1 MTKRIAPESE
11 AMAGKKGVKKRR
23 WNYPRAGKGRVQ
35 RWLPSWRV
43 VVGTIL
49 TGMAVGV
56 GLFVGLYVTTAV
68 PEPDDFALAQSTTV
82 YYSDGQT
89 QLGRF
94 EQVNRT
100 TVKMKDIP
108 KTMQNAVVA
117 SEDRTFYENNGVSP
131 KAILRALINNLRGG
145 STQGGSTLTQQ
156 YVERYYTGTTKSIF
170 GKAKE
175 AILAIKIDR
184 SQTKEEILEN
194 YLNTIY
200 FGRGA
205 YGVEAASQAY
215 FGIPASQMTLSQSAM
230 LVGIIPAPSAWDP
243 AKNPERAKERFNR
256 VIKLMLEDEWITAE
270 EAKAAAFPATLDPS
284 TRNSFNGTNGY
295 LLAEVRKELIAKGGF
310 KEDEIETN
318 GYKIVTT
325 INKDMQQGAV
335 DAVASLPKDR
345 PVNNYVGLYS
355 MDPNNGEVLA
365 IYGGSDY
372 MKRQRNTA
380 TQDRAQAGS
389 TFKYFGLLAAIEKKI
404 PLTETFAAPAKQWI
418 PKLQINITNSGN
430 VGYGYLD
437 IIEATKYSS
446 NTAYVN
452 INEKVGPENTLKMA
466 HKLGLAEDTPGLDAN
481 FANVLGSA
489 SVTAKEMARAY
500 GVSASGGKLV
510 DPHVVR
516 QVTNNKGEVLYR
528 GITDG
533 TQVIT
538 TDQATL
544 ATYALESVFSPAGT
558 AEDVSLGK
566 RPIAGKT
573 GTSTGPVSAWFVG
586 YTPQVVTA
594 VNMFQSGANG
604 QEEVLTP
611 FGRVKT
617 VFGSTYP
624 AQVWEDYMKV
634 ATDSM
639 EIQDFPDA
647 TKLLKSQRPKVKKEK
662 TPTTPTT
669 PTDPSQPTVPTVDPN
684 QQPGN
689 NTPAPVPAPTP
700 APAPAPSQPGN
711 GTGGN
716 GAGNGNNNGA
726 GGNNGQGKNGNPN
739 G

>member
-1 MTKRIAPESE
+1 MTKHTAPQGEKV
-11 AMAGKKGVKKRR
+11 AGKEGVKKRR
-23 WNYPRAGKGRVQ
+23 WNYPRAGKGPVR
-35 RWLPSWRV
+35 RWLPSWRF
-43 VVGTIL
+43 VVGTFL
-49 TGMAVGV
+49 TFLAVGI
-56 GLFVGLYVTTAV
+56 GLFVGLYVTTEV

-100 TVKMKDIP
+100 TVHLKDIP
-108 KTMQNAVVA
+108 KTMQNGVVA
-117 SEDRTFYENNGVSP
+117 SEDRTFYDNNGVSP
-131 KAILRALINNLRGG
+131 KAIMRALINNLRGG
-145 STQGGSTLTQQ
+145 ATQGGSTLTQQ
-156 YVERYYTGTTKSIF
+156 YVERYYTGTTTSIF

-175 AILAIKIDR
+175 AILALKIDR

-215 FGIPASQMTLSQSAM
+215 FGVPASQMTLSQSAM

-243 AKNPERAKERFNR
+243 AKNPDRAKERFDR
-256 VIKLMLEDEWITAE
+256 VIKLMAEDEWITPE
-270 EAKAAAFPATLDPS
+270 EAKTAAFPTTLDPGA
-284 TRNSFNGTNGY
+284 RNSFSGTNGY
-295 LLAEVRKELIAKGGF
+295 LLAEVRKELINKGGF
-310 KEDEIETN
+310 TEDEMDTN

-325 INKDMQQGAV
+325 IDKNMQQAAV
-335 DAVASLPKDR
+335 DAVANLPKDR
-345 PVNNYVGLYS
+345 PANNQVGLFS

-365 IYGGSDY
+365 MYGGSDY
-372 MKRQRNTA
+372 LKRQRNTA

-404 PLTETFAAPAKQWI
+404 PLTETFPAPAKQWI
-418 PKLQINITNSGN
+418 PKLQINIANSGN

-437 IIEATKYSS
+437 IIEMTKYSS

-452 INEKVGPENTLKMA
+452 LNEKVGAENTLKMA
-466 HKLGLAEDTPGLDAN
+466 HKLGLAEETPGLDAN

-489 SVTAKEMARAY
+489 SVTAKEMARSY
-500 GVSASGGKLV
+500 GVSANGGKLV
-510 DPHVVR
+510 DPHFVREVSKRDKEVVYKG
-516 QVTNNKGEVLYR
+516 VTTGE
-528 GITDG
+528 
-533 TQVIT
+533 QVIT
-538 TDQATL
+538 SDQAAL
-544 ATYALESVFSPAGT
+544 ATFALESVFSPSGT

-594 VNMFQSGANG
+594 VNMFQPGANG
-604 QEEVLTP
+604 GEEVLTP

-617 VFGSTYP
+617 VFGSTFP
-624 AQVWEDYMKV
+624 AQVWEEYMKV
-634 ATDSM
+634 ATDGM

-647 TKLLKSQRPKVKKEK
+647 TKLMQTQKPKVKKEK
-662 TPTTPTT
+662 LPEPTEPAE
-669 PTDPSQPTVPTVDPN
+669 PSAPTVDPAP
-684 QQPGN
+684 QQ
-689 NTPAPVPAPTP
+689 PAPTAP
-700 APAPAPSQPGN
+700 TAPTAPAQPPVAPAPQPGP
-711 GTGGN
+711 GTGNTG
-716 GAGNGNNNGA
+716 GTGT
-726 GGNNGQGKNGNPN
+726 GGNNGQGKNHNPN

>member
-1 MTKRIAPESE
+1 MTKHITPQEE
-11 AMAGKKGVKKRR
+11 KVAGKKGVKKRR
-23 WNYPRAGKGRVQ
+23 WNYPRAGKGPVR
-35 RWLPSWRV
+35 RWIPSWRF
-43 VVGTIL
+43 VVGSFL
-49 TGMAVGV
+49 TAMAVGV

-68 PEPDDFALAQSTTV
+68 PDPDDFALAQSTTV

-145 STQGGSTLTQQ
+145 ATQGGSTLTQQ
-156 YVERYYTGTTKSIF
+156 YVERYYTGTTTSLF

-184 SQTKEEILEN
+184 SQTKEQILEN

-243 AKNPERAKERFNR
+243 AKNPQRAKERFDR
-256 VIKLMLEDEWITAE
+256 VIKLMVEDEWITPE
-270 EAKAAAFPATLDPS
+270 EAKTAAFPATLDPS
-284 TRNSFNGTNGY
+284 TRNSYNGTNGY
-295 LLAEVRKELIAKGGF
+295 LLAEVRKELVAKGGF

-335 DAVASLPKDR
+335 DAVGKLPKDR
-345 PVNNYVGLYS
+345 PANNYVGLYS

-365 IYGGSDY
+365 MYGGADY
-372 MKRQRNTA
+372 LKRQRNTA

-404 PLTETFAAPAKQWI
+404 PLTETFPAPAKQWI

-437 IIEATKYSS
+437 IIEMTKYSS
-446 NTAYVN
+446 NTGYVN
-452 INEKVGPENTLKMA
+452 LNERVGAENTLKMA

-516 QVTNNKGEVLYR
+516 EVTNRNGEVLYR

-533 TQVIT
+533 MQVIT

-544 ATYALESVFSPAGT
+544 ATYALQSVFSPAGT

-594 VNMFQSGANG
+594 VDMFQSGANG
-604 QEEVLTP
+604 AEEVLTP
-611 FGRVKT
+611 FGKVKT
-617 VFGSTYP
+617 LFGSTFP
-624 AQVWEDYMKV
+624 AQIWEDYMKV
-634 ATDSM
+634 AVDGM

-647 TKLLKSQRPKVKKEK
+647 TKLMQAQRPKVKKK
-662 TPTTPTT
+662 DPTPAPTE
-669 PTDPSQPTVPTVDPN
+669 PTQPAPTVDPN
-684 QQPGN
+684 QQPN
-689 NTPAPVPAPTP
+689 NAP
-700 APAPAPSQPGN
+700 APAPAPAPTPTAPVQPGN
-711 GTGGN
+711 GNGNGANGN
-716 GAGNGNNNGA
+716 GAGTGNGGQPGQGNGN
-726 GGNNGQGKNGNPN
+726 K
-739 G
+739 